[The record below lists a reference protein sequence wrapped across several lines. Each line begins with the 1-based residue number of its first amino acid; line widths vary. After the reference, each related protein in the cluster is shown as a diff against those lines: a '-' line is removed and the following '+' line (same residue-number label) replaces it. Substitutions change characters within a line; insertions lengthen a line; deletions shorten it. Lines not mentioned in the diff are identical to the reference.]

1 MSTLLDRVQ
10 SSRDEIVE
18 LCSDLVRIPTPNPP
32 GDTIDCAKFIEAYF
46 ARHGI
51 PVDIHSRHPGKAN
64 VVAKVAGE
72 SPRKLL
78 WLGHIDVVPE
88 GNRASWK
95 HDPYSGKVEDDL
107 VYGRGSSDMK
117 GSCAAAMVAARILHE
132 IGRLPITVE
141 FWFTCDEETQGT
153 DGAKWLAQEGII
165 KGDFCIIGDSSGST
179 LSRPYIDVGCKGLLW
194 INLRSRGQTA
204 HGSTPHL
211 GDNAIEKILKVIS
224 QIQMIGNRRLAIPD
238 DLKPALKSSINFLLS
253 SEMLTAKQRRAVKRI
268 YEYPT
273 VSLNMLNGGV
283 KVNVVP
289 DTAEASIDIRFT
301 PGIDFTQLQEQIQS
315 LIQEAAVKGVTAEY
329 QIGSGYYEPSN
340 SPFAN
345 QLRRAVQK
353 ATGHIPRFKI
363 LTGGTD
369 AIILKN
375 IRGIPCLGFG
385 AGVEGMA
392 HAPEES
398 VPIEQLVMAA
408 KTYTVFPFIAGG

>member
-1 MSTLLDRVQ
+1 
-10 SSRDEIVE
+10 
-18 LCSDLVRIPTPNPP
+18 
-32 GDTIDCAKFIEAYF
+32 
-46 ARHGI
+46 
-51 PVDIHSRHPGKAN
+51 
-64 VVAKVAGE
+64 
-72 SPRKLL
+72 
-78 WLGHIDVVPE
+78 
-88 GNRASWK
+88 
-95 HDPYSGKVEDDL
+95 
-107 VYGRGSSDMK
+107 
-117 GSCAAAMVAARILHE
+117 
-132 IGRLPITVE
+132 
-141 FWFTCDEETQGT
+141 
-153 DGAKWLAQEGII
+153 
-165 KGDFCIIGDSSGST
+165 
-179 LSRPYIDVGCKGLLW
+179 
-194 INLRSRGQTA
+194 
-204 HGSTPHL
+204 L